1 MAENKTAEVKKH
13 LRLLSIFHYVVAGIT
28 ALFSLFPVTHLVL
41 GIMMIMGFLEGQ
53 DPPPPFMGWFFVII
67 ASVLIFSGLAFAV
80 LLVLAGRFL
89 SRRSHYL
96 YCLVLAGVSCIFM
109 PFGTVLGIFTIITL
123 MREETKKLFGVEN
136 KF

>member
-1 MAENKTAEVKKH
+1 
-13 LRLLSIFHYVVAGIT
+13 
-28 ALFSLFPVTHLVL
+28 
-41 GIMMIMGFLEGQ
+41 MIMGGFDGQ

-67 ASVLIFSGLAFAV
+67 ASVFIFSGLAFAV

-96 YCLVLAGVSCIFM
+96 YCLMIAGVSCIFM

-123 MREETKKLFGVEN
+123 MREETKELFGVEN